1 MRNITLRHL
10 RTIQSVCS
18 CGKIT
23 TAAKEL
29 GLTSPAI
36 TLQIQQ
42 IEQEVG
48 GKLFDRTN
56 KGMLPTEI
64 GIAFLNTARAVHD
77 QLYILEDSIKSI
89 QGLKA
94 GTLRL
99 GVVSTGKYFAPR
111 LMAAFSKNFPDIEM
125 KLHIGNRAEIV
136 EKLKNHE
143 VDIVLMGRPPRDF
156 EVRSQVFGDHPLVF
170 IAPAGHPLA
179 AKHDIS
185 KEQIANESFL
195 IRERG
200 SGTRTSLEIFISEVP
215 GRLEHLGAE
224 MGSNE
229 TIKQSVI
236 AGLGIAFISAH
247 TIEQELELKRLV
259 ILDVV
264 DTPIRRQWFSVSRT
278 DRSTTPSMV
287 AFEKF
292 LRKMGSSHLPL
303 VNKIYPAKLN
313 HTP

>member
-10 RTIQSVCS
+10 KTIQSVCLLGQITLA
-18 CGKIT
+18 GK
-23 TAAKEL
+23 AL

-42 IEQEVG
+42 VEAEVG
-48 GKLFDRTN
+48 GKLFDRTS

-64 GIAFLNTARAVHD
+64 GIAFLETARAVED
-77 QLYILEDSIKSI
+77 QLHILEDSINSI
-89 QGLKA
+89 KGLRA

-111 LMAAFSKNFPDIEM
+111 LMAAFAKKFPDIDIQ
-125 KLHIGNRAEIV
+125 LYIGNRSDIV
-136 EKLKNHE
+136 QKLKNHE
-143 VDIVLMGRPPRDF
+143 VDIALMGRPPRDF
-156 EVRSQVFGDHPLVF
+156 EVRSQIFGDHPLVF
-170 IAPAGHPLA
+170 IAASDHPMAG
-179 AKHDIS
+179 KHDIS
-185 KEQIANESFL
+185 KEQISNEHFL
-195 IRERG
+195 IRESG

-215 GRLEHLGAE
+215 GRLDRIGTE

-247 TIEQELELKRLV
+247 TIEQELILKRLV

-264 DTPIRRQWFSVSRT
+264 GTPIRRQWFSVSRT
-278 DRSTTPSMV
+278 DRTITPSML

-292 LRKMGSSHLPL
+292 LRKSGSSYLPL
-303 VNKIYPAKLN
+303 IGKIYPA
-313 HTP
+313 